1 MLFDFANSKSRII
14 SILKDKTDIKEQDE
28 VPAYDSALTYKNGI
42 KAWVSALFLDI
53 RKSAEYFNKNKA
65 DIVARVMRAYI
76 QEIVSLIKEC
86 DKEHNLIRDIG
97 IRGDCVYAIYTTP
110 DKSDINY
117 VLDVATH
124 LYSFNLMFQ
133 KVLRNNSFP
142 TFKIGIGLGANKDVV
157 IKTGKPYSD
166 VNEMVW
172 VGKAV
177 VDAAHL
183 SSYGNNA
190 DLGYSTIVTNDCFY
204 INLNNKNRNLFKKD
218 VDYTGETIHYGEFWF
233 VDEKEWIDK
242 NV

>member
-1 MLFDFANSKSRII
+1 MPFDFNKSKSRII
-14 SILKDKTDIKEQDE
+14 SILKDKTDITEQDE

-53 RKSAEYFNKNKA
+53 RKSAEYFNNNKA

-76 QEIVSLIKEC
+76 QEIVSLVKEN
-86 DKEHNLIRDIG
+86 DKDYNLIRDIG

-110 DKSDINY
+110 KKADINY
-117 VLDVATH
+117 VLNVAAH

-133 KVLRNNSFP
+133 KVLKNNSFP
-142 TFKIGIGLGANKDVV
+142 SFKIGIGLGADKDVV

-183 SSYGNNA
+183 SSYGNNEEGI
-190 DLGYSTIVTNDCFY
+190 LTIVANSCFY
-204 INLNNKNRNLFKKD
+204 DNLTEKNKELFEGKET
-218 VDYTGETIHYGEFWF
+218 DYTGETIHYGNFWF
-233 VDEKEWIDK
+233 VDEMEWVNK